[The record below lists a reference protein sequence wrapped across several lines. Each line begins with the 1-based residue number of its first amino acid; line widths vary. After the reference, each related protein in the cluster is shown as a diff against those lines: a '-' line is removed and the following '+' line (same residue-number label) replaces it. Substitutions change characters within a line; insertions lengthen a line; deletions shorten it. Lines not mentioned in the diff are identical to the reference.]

1 MKIIE
6 EVKEI
11 TAAAVAKKQDAAKL
25 NYPKLIEQIKRSAAL
40 GQSECHIDESQMNQ
54 YDREL
59 LQKEGFTVSLIDRLN
74 KDKYEDFMKLSG
86 HFIPGK
92 EWVIKW

>member
-40 GQSECHIDESQMNQ
+40 GQSECRIDESQMNQ

-74 KDKYEDFMKLSG
+74 YEDFIKLPG